1 MPAFNKLLENVLNK
15 KSLVFVCMDSQWIA
29 MMVASATPTAILSAV
44 PILEAKGLRM
54 DMEIAV

>member
-1 MPAFNKLLENVLNK
+1 
-15 KSLVFVCMDSQWIA
+15 MDSQWIA
-29 MMVASATPTAILSAV
+29 MMVASATPTAILLAV